1 METRL
6 QERYF
11 RVRRELSGLNY
22 EGNFGIDALDIV
34 EQLFHDLISTTES
47 YTHMQEKEQ
56 QLSQNLALAQ
66 AQVFPL
72 RKENAKLV
80 RENQQLHAEV
90 VSLKEEASNR
100 NDSLTQRIRSLEEE
114 LEDVRYLCQ
123 SKDNEISKGEKER
136 FRLKEAYES
145 LASVSLLSGGVKVKR
160 GMKQSSPIS
169 SAPEIEIDQ
178 SSPLQSNSDG
188 AVIETLRRQV

>member
-11 RVRRELSGLNY
+11 RVRRELAGLNY

-80 RENQQLHAEV
+80 RENQQLQFV
-90 VSLKEEASNR
+90 KTNSCRQRWSLSRRRQA
-100 NDSLTQRIRSLEEE
+100 
-114 LEDVRYLCQ
+114 
-123 SKDNEISKGEKER
+123 
-136 FRLKEAYES
+136 
-145 LASVSLLSGGVKVKR
+145 
-160 GMKQSSPIS
+160 
-169 SAPEIEIDQ
+169 
-178 SSPLQSNSDG
+178 
-188 AVIETLRRQV
+188 IETTL